1 MVPSSLLARV
11 RPGAVAAL
19 SLALGC
25 GGSDLLL
32 PGASQPAAI
41 AVVKGDGQSGVAGG
55 ILPESLVVKITD
67 ATNRPVAQARVA
79 FTPDAGGGRTQ
90 PDTAVTD
97 NNGNA
102 AALWILGTQS
112 GSHKVQANVV
122 GSSQIAVSFTANVS
136 AGTPAKFLLVSGDAQ
151 TAPAGATLSS
161 SLVVKALD
169 TQGNPVTGI
178 VVSWSVTGG
187 GTVNPVTG
195 ATGPDGTASTQR
207 TLGPVAGPQT
217 TIANAGDIPGSP
229 ITFSATATSGSAGQL
244 SITRQPAATATVGQT
259 LTTQPQ
265 AQLRDNLGNPVA
277 QAGIAVTASLGA
289 GSPAGG
295 TLNGQLTQP
304 TDATGLATFTDLAI
318 GGATGAFTLSFSGAN
333 LAAVT
338 STQITVTSGAPSATL
353 SGVSASPGTVAIG
366 ATSTITVTVRDV
378 LGNLMPGVSVT
389 PAVDEPSGTLNPQ
402 QGTTGANGTATFSFK
417 GTKVRTY
424 RISAQAGGVAIV
436 QTASVQVTKVPTTT
450 TINSDNPDPSL
461 VTQPVTVTFTVTAL
475 TGTPS
480 GTVTVSDGQVSCSA
494 ALSPIGTGQCNLVP
508 ISVGNR
514 TITASYAGNDAFA
527 ASSGTASHTVSLIT
541 TSTAITGAAAPSG
554 NSPSF
559 PTDPV
564 VVSYSVT
571 SVLGTPPGNVT
582 VSDGSVSCTASAAAQ
597 QCTLTPTSAG
607 QKTLTAT
614 FAAQGSFGASSGTFG
629 YLVVLA
635 PTATLVTPTPNP
647 ARSNQDVTISAQVF
661 SQFQAPFS
669 GNIVFGDGGSCPS
682 PATTLGTKKV
692 DNSGAASL
700 TVKNGSLS
708 IGLHSII
715 GCYAGSSV
723 FAPSASPP
731 VGEQITANK

>member
-1 MVPSSLLARV
+1 MVLSSILARV
-11 RPGAVAAL
+11 RSGAAAAL

-55 ILPESLVVKITD
+55 ILAESLVVKITD
-67 ATNRPVAQARVA
+67 ATSRPVAQVRVA
-79 FTPDAGGGRTQ
+79 FVPDAGGGRTQ

-97 NNGNA
+97 NSGNA

-122 GSSQIAVSFTANVS
+122 GSSQIVTSFTANIS
-136 AGTPAKFLLVSGDAQ
+136 AGTPANFQLVSGNAQ

-161 SLVVKALD
+161 ALVVKALD
-169 TQGNPVTGI
+169 GQGNPVPGI

-187 GTVNPVTG
+187 GAVNPVTST
-195 ATGPDGTASTQR
+195 TGSDGTASTQR
-207 TLGPVAGPQT
+207 TLGPGAGAQT

-229 ITFSATATSGSAGQL
+229 ITFSAMATSGSAGQL
-244 SITRQPAATATVGQT
+244 SITTQPAATATVGQT
-259 LTTQPQ
+259 LSRQPQ
-265 AQLRDNLGNPVA
+265 VQLRDNLGNPVG

-289 GSPAGG
+289 GAPAGG
-295 TLNGQLTQP
+295 ALAGQLTQP
-304 TDATGLATFTDLAI
+304 TDATGLATFTDLSI
-318 GGATGAFTLSFSGAN
+318 GGAVGNFTLSFSGAN

-338 STQITVTSGAPSATL
+338 STQIAVTSGAPSASL
-353 SGVSASPGTVAIG
+353 STVSAAPGTIAIG
-366 ATSTITVTVRDV
+366 ATSTVTVTVRDV
-378 LGNLMPGVSVT
+378 LGTPMPGISVT
-389 PAVDEPSGTLNPQ
+389 PAVDDPSGTVTPG
-402 QGTTGANGTATFSFK
+402 QGTTDGNGTATFSFK

-424 RISAQAGGVAIV
+424 RISAQAGGVAIA
-436 QTASVQVTKVPTTT
+436 QSASVQVTKAPTTT
-450 TINSDNPDPSL
+450 TITSDNPDPSL
-461 VTQPVTVTFTVTAL
+461 VTQPVTVVFTVTSAN
-475 TGTPS
+475 GTPS
-480 GTVTVSDGQVSCSA
+480 GTVTVSDGQVSCNA
-494 ALSPIGTGQCNLVP
+494 ALSGGTGQCNISP

-514 TITASYAGNDAFA
+514 TIMASYLGNDAFA

-614 FAAQGSFGASSGTFG
+614 FAAQGSFGASSGTFP

-647 ARSNQDVTISAQVF
+647 AASNQDVTISAQVF
-661 SQFQAPFS
+661 SQFQAPFT

-692 DNSGAASL
+692 DNKGAATL
-700 TVKNGSLS
+700 TVKNGTLS
-708 IGLHSII
+708 VGMHSII
-715 GCYAGSSV
+715 GCYTGSSV

-731 VGEQITANK
+731 VGEQITSNK